1 MSAADSP
8 GTETTALPDVPAV
21 GRTRIA
27 RANGWWGTAI
37 FVATETTL
45 FGVLF
50 GTYFYMRFNA
60 VTWPPDGIAP
70 PSTVVP
76 LVLAGVLAVTSVPM
90 QIASSVAQRGRARL
104 AWWAVLC
111 ALVVQTGYFA
121 MEAHLFS
128 NDLATF
134 SPQATAYGSIYYTLL
149 GADHAHVFV
158 GLLLN
163 VWLLVRLTSGLTA
176 YRVVGVQ
183 SITFYWHFVNL
194 MTLFVTGAILS
205 AAV

>member
-90 QIASSVAQRGRARL
+90 QDRKSV
-104 AWWAVLC
+104 V
-111 ALVVQTGYFA
+111 
-121 MEAHLFS
+121 
-128 NDLATF
+128 
-134 SPQATAYGSIYYTLL
+134 
-149 GADHAHVFV
+149 
-158 GLLLN
+158 
-163 VWLLVRLTSGLTA
+163 
-176 YRVVGVQ
+176 
-183 SITFYWHFVNL
+183 
-194 MTLFVTGAILS
+194 
-205 AAV
+205 